1 MSEFLAIADDILKG
15 QAQSILCMAEGESL
29 GNDFPFLLVLVPD
42 WSLSC
47 PAHPPKRAINSIH
60 LL

>member
-15 QAQSILCMAEGESL
+15 QATVQFILCMAEGESL

-42 WSLSC
+42 
-47 PAHPPKRAINSIH
+47 
-60 LL
+60 